1 MAVSCMMIIVG
12 CDIKH
17 FFGE

>member
-1 MAVSCMMIIVG
+1 MMIIVG

>member
-1 MAVSCMMIIVG
+1 MAVSCMIIIVD